1 MQTALI
7 NAGLLTLLLLVI
19 VLSIIGTGYLAAWIS
34 DKFGILW
41 GVLLIVLYMFVV
53 SLISELTEAL

>member
-53 SLISELTEAL
+53 SLMSELTEAL